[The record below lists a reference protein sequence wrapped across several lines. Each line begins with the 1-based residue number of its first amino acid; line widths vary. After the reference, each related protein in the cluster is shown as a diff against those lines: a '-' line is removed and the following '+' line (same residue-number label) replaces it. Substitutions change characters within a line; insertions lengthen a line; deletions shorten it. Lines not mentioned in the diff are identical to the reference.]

1 MGIKKNIKKF
11 LASALTF
18 TFFMNVLPS
27 NFIKVSAEATTTKV
41 QILATTD
48 LHGKFV
54 PYEYARATKADGG
67 LTQIATLVDTARA
80 ANPNTL
86 VVDNG
91 DTIQGNYNHIFNEDA
106 LNPMVL
112 AMGDIGYDSY
122 AFGNHEFNFGMNYLN
137 KISAQANAAG
147 VKTLCANLYKDGK
160 RVFDAYSIKEMPNGV
175 KVATIGVVT
184 PHIDKWDGPNLVG
197 YVPTNP
203 VEEVAKVINEIKA
216 AGGADLYVVTSHL
229 GLNGEYGKGDSATEI
244 AEANPDI
251 DVMVIGH
258 SHDTRAG
265 VTVGNA
271 LAIQPTN
278 SGGALGQVEVEL
290 KKDANGKYEVVNKTS
305 QLIKTSGVAEKTELS
320 NKLSSYDERA
330 KADANITIGKLVG
343 SDLAD
348 PNEIADIPESIVRD
362 QGITDLVNET
372 QLFYMDKYLNNMNV
386 DTTGAYKV
394 SGAALFDATSNMK
407 AGDIKK
413 SDISNIYKYD
423 NKLYVIKT
431 NGKQLKKY
439 MEWTATIY
447 NTFNAGDL
455 TVSLNEDIRLYQLDM
470 LDGVKYDINISKE
483 PGNRIE
489 NLTFEE
495 DGKVV
500 GDEDVVYL
508 AVNNYR
514 YDSKLNAAGAPI
526 FDEGTHE
533 KIYDTNND
541 VLSDMRDLIMDYI
554 VNEKG
559 GTIERNI
566 DNNWKLTGVKY
577 DEALRADVVNLV
589 KEGKISIPKSE
600 DGRTPNVKSVT
611 VADVMAA
618 KNLKRVELLSF
629 NDLHGNVEESGKN
642 IGIAKLATLI
652 KERTKL
658 NPSANYEAIPLAAG
672 DLYQG
677 TAISNL
683 TKGKPVSEFLKE
695 IGVIASSVGNHEFDW
710 ERDLIETWA
719 KEGEFDFL
727 AANII
732 DKATGKPVT
741 WAEPYKIVEV
751 DGVKIGLIGAT
762 TPETAYKTKPENVA
776 DLTFEDPSISVN
788 KYAKQLREVD
798 KVNAVVVLS
807 HLGATT
813 DKNGTP
819 VGEAVDLA
827 KAVTNVDAIIAA
839 HDHKFTDVEVN
850 GIKVIEAGYNGRALG
865 TLTFDFD
872 EAGKLVSLNS
882 YVDEVYNRVNEIAAD
897 ATVLEIVEKYKA
909 DLQPLLDEEVTKLD
923 KDLDH
928 DRNDGL
934 TPLGIVVSEAMRKI
948 AGADIAIT
956 NGGGIRAP
964 LSAGM
969 LTMGDLY
976 TILPFDNTL
985 YTMTLKGA
993 DVLKAIEHGIMP
1005 ANMGWGQF
1013 SGIKVWYDETAEAGS
1028 RVTSIRLAD
1037 GSKLDLN
1044 KEYKVVVNDFM
1055 ATGGDGYDFANATD
1069 MKDTNLV
1076 MRDEIVTYWRTNG
1089 IDTNI
1094 EELLIKGKDTTIDN
1108 ENGNGN
1114 ENGSGN
1120 GNGNGS
1126 GSGNGSENGS
1136 GNGSENGNNGGLP
1149 NTGGQNS
1156 LIILL
1161 IASMLTVAGYVMF
1174 KKKEEKEVI

>member
-1 MGIKKNIKKF
+1 MGIKKNLKKF

-18 TFFMNVLPS
+18 TFFMSVLPS
-27 NFIKVSAEATTTKV
+27 NFIKVSAEANTTKV

-67 LTQIATLVDTARA
+67 LTQIATLVEVARA
-80 ANPNTL
+80 LNPNTL

-91 DTIQGNYNHIFNEDA
+91 DTIQGNYNHLFNEDP
-106 LNPMVL
+106 LNPMIL
-112 AMGDIGYDSY
+112 AMGEIGYDS
-122 AFGNHEFNFGMNYLN
+122 FGLGNHEFNFGMDYLY
-137 KISAQANAAG
+137 KISAQAKAAG
-147 VKTLCANLYKDGK
+147 IKTLCANLYKDGK
-160 RVFDAYSIKEMPNGV
+160 RVFDAYSIKEMPNGI

-184 PHIDKWDGPNLVG
+184 PHIDKWDGPNLIG

-203 VEEVAKVINEIKA
+203 SEEVAKVINEIKA
-216 AGGADLYVVTSHL
+216 VGGADVYVVTSHL
-229 GLNGEYGKGDSATEI
+229 GLNSEYGKGDSATEI
-244 AEANPDI
+244 AEANPDV
-251 DVMVIGH
+251 DVMVLGH
-258 SHDTRAG
+258 SHDTREG
-265 VTVGNA
+265 VKVGNA
-271 LAIQPTN
+271 LAVQPAN
-278 SGGALGQVEVEL
+278 AGGSLGQVEVEL
-290 KKDANGKYEVVNKTS
+290 KKDANGKYEVVNKS
-305 QLIKTSGVAEKTELS
+305 SKLIKTSGVAEKIELS
-320 NKLSSYDERA
+320 NKLSSYDQRA
-330 KADANITIGKLVG
+330 KADASITIGKLIG
-343 SDLAD
+343 TDLAD
-348 PNEIADIPESIVRD
+348 ANEIADIPESIVRD
-362 QGITDLVNET
+362 QGITDLVNEV
-372 QLFYMDKYLNNMNV
+372 QLFYMDKYLANMNIN
-386 DTTGAYKV
+386 TTGAYMV

-447 NTFNAGDL
+447 NKFNPGDL
-455 TVSLNEDIRLYQLDM
+455 TVSLDQNIRLYQLDM
-470 LDGVKYDINISKE
+470 LDGVKYDINISKA
-483 PGNRIE
+483 PGSRIE
-489 NLTFEE
+489 NLTFET

-514 YDSKLNAAGAPI
+514 YDSKLNAAGSPI

-541 VLSDMRDLIMDYI
+541 VLSDMRDLIIDYI

-559 GTIERNI
+559 GTIERHI

-577 DEALRADVVNLV
+577 EEVLRVELVNLV

-600 DGRTPNVKSVT
+600 DGRTPNVKSIT
-611 VADVMAA
+611 VADVLAA

-652 KERTKL
+652 KERTNL
-658 NPSANYEAIPLAAG
+658 NSFNNYEAIPLAAG

-683 TKGKPVSEFLKE
+683 TKGKPVSEFLKN

-710 ERDLIETWA
+710 ERDLIKTWA

-732 DKATGKPVT
+732 DKSTGKP
-741 WAEPYKIVEV
+741 ASFAKPYIIVEV
-751 DGVKIGLIGAT
+751 DGVKIGVIGSA

-776 DLTFEDPSISVN
+776 DLTFEDPAISVN
-788 KYAKQLREVD
+788 KYAKQLKEVD

-813 DKNGTP
+813 DNDKKP

-839 HDHKFTDVEVN
+839 HDHKFTNVEVN
-850 GIKVIEAGYNGRALG
+850 GVKVIEAGYNGRGLG
-865 TLTFDFD
+865 ILTFDFD
-872 EAGKLVSLNS
+872 ESGKLVKLNS
-882 YVDEVYNRVNEIAAD
+882 NVDEVYNRVKEIEAD
-897 ATVLEIVEKYKA
+897 ETVLEIVKKYKT
-909 DLQPLLDEEVTKLD
+909 DLQPLLDEEVAKLD
-923 KDLDH
+923 KDLSH

-948 AGADIAIT
+948 TGADIAIT

-985 YTMTLKGA
+985 YTMTLKGT
-993 DVLKAIEHGIMP
+993 DVIKAIEHGIMP

-1013 SGIKVWYDETAEAGS
+1013 SGVKVWYDETAKAGS
-1028 RVTSIRLAD
+1028 RVTSVRLAD
-1037 GSKLDLN
+1037 GSKLDPN

-1055 ATGGDGYDFANATD
+1055 ATGGDGYDFTNAKN

-1076 MRDEIVTYWRTNG
+1076 MRDEIVTYWRKNG

-1094 EELLIKGKDTTIDN
+1094 EKLLIKGKDNTIDEDKN
-1108 ENGNGN
+1108 
-1114 ENGSGN
+1114 NGSTDKDNDKTTGGN
-1120 GNGNGS
+1120 QNN
-1126 GSGNGSENGS
+1126 
-1136 GNGSENGNNGGLP
+1136 NNGKLP
-1149 NTGGQNS
+1149 NTGGQS
-1156 LIILL
+1156 SSIILL
-1161 IASMLTVAGYVMF
+1161 IASMLTIAGYVLF
-1174 KKKEEKEVI
+1174 KKKEEKEIS